1 MNEWIQKKNE
11 ETLYLDD
18 YQKYFSQVV
27 ALLRQGLDK
36 YNIKIEMI
44 RKIANQLFPNDINLY
59 VTKDNDD
66 WKQNMNAKINDPNF
80 RG

>member
-1 MNEWIQKKNE
+1 MNEWIQQKNE

-44 RKIANQLFPNDINLY
+44 RNIANQLFPNDINLY